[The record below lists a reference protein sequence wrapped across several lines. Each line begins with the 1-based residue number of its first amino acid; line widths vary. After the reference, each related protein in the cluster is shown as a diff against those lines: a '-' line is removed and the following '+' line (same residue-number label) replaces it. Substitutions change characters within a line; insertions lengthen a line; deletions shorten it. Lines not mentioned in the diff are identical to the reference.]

1 MRSSNIEG
9 KCMKKFLNWI
19 KNIPL
24 ILGGVSFL
32 FPLYWMISMSF
43 KGKSEVFDNPFGLPV
58 KFSIE
63 NYAHVVNNYPFFKYM
78 VNSSIYTVGTL
89 LVTLFCGSLLAYAIS
104 RMHWKYSK
112 SVIAYISLGLILP
125 VQVLIVPL
133 YMMMGTLNL
142 RGTFLSLILPYS
154 AFALPSCILM
164 LNAFLRSLPYSLE
177 EAACIDGC
185 SVYQCFFLIILPL
198 ITPALITQMILITI
212 STWNEFFLAFVFA
225 GKISMR
231 PITVGLLEFFTS
243 IGVSHW
249 GQIGAAMVMASLPA
263 MVVYFIGNKQIE
275 NALTA
280 GAILK

>member
-1 MRSSNIEG
+1 
-9 KCMKKFLNWI
+9 MKKFGNWL
-19 KNIPL
+19 KNVPL
-24 ILGGVSFL
+24 LLVGVSFL

-43 KGKSEVFDNPFGLPV
+43 KGKSEVFDNPFGMPA
-58 KFSIE
+58 KFTFE
-63 NYAHVVNNYPFFKYM
+63 NYTYVINNYPFFKYM

-89 LVTLFCGSLLAYAIS
+89 LVTLFCGSLLAYAVS

-112 SVIAYISLGLILP
+112 SVIAYISFGLILP

-133 YMMMGTLNL
+133 YMMMGTLHL

-185 SVYQCFFLIILPL
+185 SVYQTFFLIILPL

-225 GKISMR
+225 GKMSMR